1 MDKKSRNFIIAQH
14 NNAVLNI
21 NELENTCANYKV
33 TDDKSKAQFGNFCI
47 ALKGYR
53 LVADATEAILIN
65 EDIVKGKDGFFYEK
79 IEYCCP
85 FYEKAK
91 DTVKVP
97 ENSDKG
103 SDFDK
108 DNKENHE

>member
-1 MDKKSRNFIIAQH
+1 MNKNSRNFIINQH
-14 NNAVLNI
+14 NNAVRNI
-21 NELENTCANYKV
+21 NDLEKTCANCKV

-53 LVADATEAILIN
+53 LVADATEAILMN
-65 EDIVKGKDGFFYEK
+65 EDILKGEDGYFYEK
-79 IEYCCP
+79 VE
-85 FYEKAK
+85 
-91 DTVKVP
+91 DTIRVP

>member
-53 LVADATEAILIN
+53 LVADATEAILMN
-65 EDIVKGKDGFFYEK
+65 EDILKGEDGCFYEK
-79 IEYCCP
+79 VEN
-85 FYEKAK
+85 
-91 DTVKVP
+91 TVRVP
-97 ENSDKG
+97 ENSANG

>member
-53 LVADATEAILIN
+53 LVADATEAILMN
-65 EDIVKGKDGFFYEK
+65 EDILKGEDGCFYEK
-79 IEYCCP
+79 VEN
-85 FYEKAK
+85 
-91 DTVKVP
+91 TVRVP
-97 ENSDKG
+97 ENSNKC

>member
-1 MDKKSRNFIIAQH
+1 MDKDYRNFIINEH
-14 NNAVLNI
+14 NNAVRNI
-21 NELENTCANYKV
+21 NDLEKTCANCKV

-53 LVADATEAILIN
+53 LVADATEAILMN
-65 EDIVKGKDGFFYEK
+65 EDILKGEDGCFYEK
-79 IEYCCP
+79 VEN
-85 FYEKAK
+85 
-91 DTVKVP
+91 TVRVP
-97 ENSDKG
+97 ENSNKG

>member
-1 MDKKSRNFIIAQH
+1 MDKKYRNFIINQH

-53 LVADATEAILIN
+53 LVADATEAILMN
-65 EDIVKGKDGFFYEK
+65 EDILKGEDGCFYEK
-79 IEYCCP
+79 VEDI
-85 FYEKAK
+85 
-91 DTVKVP
+91 TRVP
-97 ENSDKG
+97 ENSCNCNNLNKDKLEG
-103 SDFDK
+103 
-108 DNKENHE
+108 HE

>member
-1 MDKKSRNFIIAQH
+1 MDKDYRNFIINEH
-14 NNAVLNI
+14 NNAVRNI
-21 NELENTCANYKV
+21 NDLEKTCANCKV

-53 LVADATEAILIN
+53 LVTDATEAILMN
-65 EDIVKGKDGFFYEK
+65 EDILKGEDGCFYEK
-79 IEYCCP
+79 IEN
-85 FYEKAK
+85 
-91 DTVKVP
+91 TLRVP
-97 ENSDKG
+97 ENSTKG

>member
-53 LVADATEAILIN
+53 LVADATEAILMN
-65 EDIVKGKDGFFYEK
+65 EDILKGEDGCFYEK
-79 IEYCCP
+79 VENTIR
-85 FYEKAK
+85 
-91 DTVKVP
+91 VP
-97 ENSDKG
+97 ENSANG

>member
-1 MDKKSRNFIIAQH
+1 MDKKSRNFIINQH

-53 LVADATEAILIN
+53 LVADATEAILMN
-65 EDIVKGKDGFFYEK
+65 EDILKGEDGYFYEK
-79 IEYCCP
+79 VEN
-85 FYEKAK
+85 
-91 DTVKVP
+91 TVRVP
-97 ENSDKG
+97 ENSAKG
-103 SDFDK
+103 SDFDI

>member
-1 MDKKSRNFIIAQH
+1 MDKDYRNFIINEH
-14 NNAVLNI
+14 NNAVRNI
-21 NELENTCANYKV
+21 NDLEKTCANCKV

-53 LVADATEAILIN
+53 LVADATEAILMN
-65 EDIVKGKDGFFYEK
+65 EDILKGEDGCFYEK
-79 IEYCCP
+79 VENS
-85 FYEKAK
+85 
-91 DTVKVP
+91 VRVP
-97 ENSDKG
+97 ENSANG

>member
-1 MDKKSRNFIIAQH
+1 MNKNSRNFIINQH
-14 NNAVLNI
+14 NNAVRNI
-21 NELENTCANYKV
+21 NDLEKTCANCKV

-53 LVADATEAILIN
+53 LVADATEAILMN
-65 EDIVKGKDGFFYEK
+65 EDIIKGKDGFFYEK
-79 IEYCCP
+79 IE
-85 FYEKAK
+85 
-91 DTVKVP
+91 DTIRVP

>member
-1 MDKKSRNFIIAQH
+1 MDKDYRNFIINEH
-14 NNAVLNI
+14 NNAVRNI
-21 NELENTCANYKV
+21 NDIEKTCANCKV

-53 LVADATEAILIN
+53 LVADATEASLMNENILKG
-65 EDIVKGKDGFFYEK
+65 EDGCFYEK
-79 IEYCCP
+79 VE
-85 FYEKAK
+85 
-91 DTVKVP
+91 DTIRVS
-97 ENSDKG
+97 ENSAKG

>member
-1 MDKKSRNFIIAQH
+1 MDKDYRNFIINEH
-14 NNAVLNI
+14 NNAVRNI
-21 NELENTCANYKV
+21 NDLEKTCANCKV

-53 LVADATEAILIN
+53 LVADATEAILMN
-65 EDIVKGKDGFFYEK
+65 EDILKGEDGCFYEK
-79 IEYCCP
+79 VEN
-85 FYEKAK
+85 
-91 DTVKVP
+91 TVRVP
-97 ENSDKG
+97 ENSANG

>member
-1 MDKKSRNFIIAQH
+1 MDKTSRHFIIAQH

-53 LVADATEAILIN
+53 LVADATEAILMN
-65 EDIVKGKDGFFYEK
+65 EDILKGEDGCFYEK
-79 IEYCCP
+79 V
-85 FYEKAK
+85 K
-91 DTVKVP
+91 DTLRVP

-103 SDFDK
+103 SDFDI

>member
-1 MDKKSRNFIIAQH
+1 MDKDYRNFIINQH

-53 LVADATEAILIN
+53 LVADATEAILMN
-65 EDIVKGKDGFFYEK
+65 EDILKGEDGCFYEK
-79 IEYCCP
+79 VEN
-85 FYEKAK
+85 
-91 DTVKVP
+91 TVRVP
-97 ENSDKG
+97 ENSANG

>member
-1 MDKKSRNFIIAQH
+1 MDKDYRNFIINEH
-14 NNAVLNI
+14 NNAVRNI
-21 NELENTCANYKV
+21 NDLEKTCANCKV

-53 LVADATEAILIN
+53 LVADATEAILMN
-65 EDIVKGKDGFFYEK
+65 EDILKGEDGYFYEK
-79 IEYCCP
+79 VEN
-85 FYEKAK
+85 
-91 DTVKVP
+91 TVRVP
-97 ENSDKG
+97 ENSANG

>member
-1 MDKKSRNFIIAQH
+1 MDKKSRNFIINQH

-53 LVADATEAILIN
+53 LVADATEAILMN
-65 EDIVKGKDGFFYEK
+65 EDILKGEDGFFYEK
-79 IEYCCP
+79 IEHCCP

-91 DTVKVP
+91 DTVRVP
-97 ENSDKG
+97 ENSDNVN
-103 SDFDK
+103 DFDK
-108 DNKENHE
+108 DKLEGHE

>member
-1 MDKKSRNFIIAQH
+1 MDKNSRNFIINQH
-14 NNAVLNI
+14 NNAILNI
-21 NELENTCANYKV
+21 NELEKTCTNYKI

-53 LVADATEAILIN
+53 LVADATEAILMN
-65 EDIVKGKDGFFYEK
+65 EDILKGADGYFYEK
-79 IEYCCP
+79 VEN
-85 FYEKAK
+85 
-91 DTVKVP
+91 TVRVP
-97 ENSDKG
+97 ENSANG

>member
-1 MDKKSRNFIIAQH
+1 MDKDYRNFIINQH

-21 NELENTCANYKV
+21 NDLEKTCANCKV

-53 LVADATEAILIN
+53 LVADATGAILMN
-65 EDIVKGKDGFFYEK
+65 EDIIKGNDGFFYEK
-79 IEYCCP
+79 AE
-85 FYEKAK
+85 
-91 DTVKVP
+91 DTVRVP
-97 ENSDKG
+97 ENSANG

>member
-1 MDKKSRNFIIAQH
+1 MDKDYRNFIINEH
-14 NNAVLNI
+14 NNAVRNI
-21 NELENTCANYKV
+21 NDLEKTCANCKV

-53 LVADATEAILIN
+53 LVADATEAILMN
-65 EDIVKGKDGFFYEK
+65 EDILKGEDGYFYEK
-79 IEYCCP
+79 VEN
-85 FYEKAK
+85 
-91 DTVKVP
+91 TVRVP
-97 ENSDKG
+97 ENSNKD

>member
-1 MDKKSRNFIIAQH
+1 MNKDSRNFIINQH

-21 NELENTCANYKV
+21 NELEKTCANYKI

-53 LVADATEAILIN
+53 LVADATGAILMN
-65 EDIVKGKDGFFYEK
+65 EDIIKGKDGFFYEK
-79 IEYCCP
+79 VDYCCCC
-85 FYEKAK
+85 YEKAK

-97 ENSDKG
+97 EKSDK
-103 SDFDK
+103 DNNFDK
-108 DNKENHE
+108 DKLEGDE

>member
-53 LVADATEAILIN
+53 LVADATEAILMN
-65 EDIVKGKDGFFYEK
+65 EDIIKGKDGFFYEK

-103 SDFDK
+103 SNFDK
-108 DNKENHE
+108 DKLEGDE

>member
-14 NNAVLNI
+14 NNAIVNI
-21 NELENTCANYKV
+21 SELENTCANWKV

-53 LVADATEAILIN
+53 LVADATEAILMN
-65 EDIVKGKDGFFYEK
+65 EDILKGEDGCFYEK
-79 IEYCCP
+79 VEN
-85 FYEKAK
+85 
-91 DTVKVP
+91 TVRVP

>member
-1 MDKKSRNFIIAQH
+1 MDKKSRNFIINQH

-21 NELENTCANYKV
+21 NELENTCANYKI
-33 TDDKSKAQFGNFCI
+33 TDDKSKVQFGNFCI

-53 LVADATEAILIN
+53 LVADATEVILMN
-65 EDIVKGKDGFFYEK
+65 EDIFKGEDGCFYEK
-79 IEYCCP
+79 VE
-85 FYEKAK
+85 
-91 DTVKVP
+91 DTLRVP

-108 DNKENHE
+108 DNKGNNE